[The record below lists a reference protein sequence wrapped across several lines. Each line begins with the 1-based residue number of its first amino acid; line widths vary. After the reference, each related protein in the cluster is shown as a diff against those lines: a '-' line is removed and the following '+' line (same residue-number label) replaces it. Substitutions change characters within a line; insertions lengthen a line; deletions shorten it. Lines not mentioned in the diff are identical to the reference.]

1 MAKGPTKRKSSSII
15 HANDIMTLQTS
26 HLNKPVST
34 NSITSISF
42 EYDKAETLIS
52 GPIEDLI

>member
-15 HANDIMTLQTS
+15 HTNDIMTLQTS
-26 HLNKPVST
+26 HLNKPVWT
-34 NSITSISF
+34 NSISSISF
-42 EYDKAETLIS
+42 EYDKAETLFA